1 MKKYL
6 NKPSKFTNLPVVEVK
21 NDSYKVENGWEAICD
36 KLNQSIL
43 SLPEKKKLIVIETY
57 QGVIHEELISNLKSG
72 LNYNRFILA
81 EDYMLPE
88 EEIKKMV
95 FPDVTNDRIFG
106 FLTRLTMDTF
116 FDPEKVQAI
125 QSEIT
130 ETKKGTIIIYGSG
143 ASLLCPE
150 VPSLGELVPNNR
162 EDLGEAWSS
171 LLIYADMARW
181 EIQLRMRQH
190 LVDNLGVKNRDT
202 ADWMLLYKQGF
213 FVDWRVCDRLK
224 KTLFNKWDF
233 LLDTNKIGQPK
244 MVEGKAILE
253 GLELASKRPFSVV
266 PFFDP
271 GPWGGQWMK
280 EVCHLDESEPNYAW
294 CFNCVPEENSL
305 LLKFGEDVIEIPSI
319 NLVFRHPR
327 ELLGDP
333 VHGRFGDEF
342 PIRFD
347 YLDTMEGGHLSL
359 QVHPLTE
366 YIQEKFGLHY
376 TQDESYYMMETKD
389 DAIVYLG
396 LREGV
401 NPEEMLADLE
411 EAQAGGKPFEA
422 EKHVQTW
429 PMKKH
434 DHVLIPAGTIHCS
447 GRSSMVLEISATP
460 YIFTFKLWD
469 WGRLGMD
476 GKPRPINIEHGKKVI
491 QWNRTTE
498 WTRQNL
504 VNRIEKVAEGDGW
517 IEERTGLH
525 EREFIET
532 RRHWFTKKVEHHTNG
547 GVNVIC
553 LVEGDEVIVE
563 SPVNAFE
570 PFVVHYAEVFIVPA
584 KVGVYTIRPYGAGE
598 GQKCGTMKAY
608 VRY

>member
-1 MKKYL
+1 MIRKYL
-6 NKPSKFTNLPVVEVK
+6 NNPSKFSNQPFVEVK
-21 NDSYKVENGWEAICD
+21 NENYRVETGWEAICA
-36 KLNQSIL
+36 KLNHEIDTLQGS
-43 SLPEKKKLIVIETY
+43 KKIVVVETY
-57 QGVIHEELISNLKSG
+57 QGVIHEELLPELNNG
-72 LNYNRFILA
+72 LNHTGFIRA

-88 EEIKKMV
+88 EEIKKLV

-106 FLTRLTMDTF
+106 FLTRLTIDAF
-116 FDPEKVQAI
+116 FDPAKVKAI
-125 QSEIT
+125 QNEIDAA
-130 ETKKGTIIIYGSG
+130 EEGVIVVYGSG
-143 ASLLCPE
+143 AALLYPN
-150 VPSLGELVPNNR
+150 PDLLV
-162 EDLGEAWSS
+162 
-171 LLIYADMARW
+171 YADMARW

-190 LVDNLGVKNRDT
+190 LVDNIGVKNRNT
-202 ADWMLLYKQGF
+202 PDWMLLYKQGF

-224 KTLFNKWDF
+224 KQLFDKWDF
-233 LLDTNKIGQPK
+233 VLDTNKAGSPK
-244 MVEGKAILE
+244 LVSGKAVME
-253 GLELASKRPFSVV
+253 GLKAAANRPFSVV

-280 EVCHLDESEPNYAW
+280 EVCNLDPSPANYAW

-305 LLKFGEDVIEIPSI
+305 LLKFGSDIIEIPSI

-347 YLDTMEGGHLSL
+347 FLDTMDGGHLSL

-376 TQDESYYMMETKD
+376 TQDESYYIMDVED

-396 LREGV
+396 LKEGIK
-401 NPEEMLADLE
+401 PDKMLEELE

-429 PMKKH
+429 PVKKH
-434 DHVLIPAGTIHCS
+434 DHVLIPAGTVHCS
-447 GRSSMVLEISATP
+447 GKNSMVLEISATP

-476 GKPRPINIEHGKKVI
+476 GKPRPINIEHGKRVI
-491 QWNRTTE
+491 QWDRTTE
-498 WTRQNL
+498 WTRKNL
-504 VNRIEKVAEGDGW
+504 VDRIEKVAEGDGW

-532 RRHWFTKKVEHHTNG
+532 RRHWFTQKVKHNTNA

-563 SPVNAFE
+563 SPAAAFE
-570 PFVVHYAEVFIVPA
+570 PCVVHYAEVFIVPA
-584 KVGVYTIRPYGAGE
+584 SVGEYTIRPYGNGI
-598 GQKCGTMKAY
+598 GKKCATLKGY
-608 VRY
+608 VRF